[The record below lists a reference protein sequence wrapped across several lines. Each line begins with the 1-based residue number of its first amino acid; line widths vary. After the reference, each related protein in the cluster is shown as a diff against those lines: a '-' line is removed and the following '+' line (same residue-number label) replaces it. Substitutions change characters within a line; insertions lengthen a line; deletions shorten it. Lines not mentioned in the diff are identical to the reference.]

1 MNPILFNIYINDLA
15 FNLDD
20 SNPSLLKLRNGTYI
34 SCLMYADDVILIA
47 STPVGLQNLLD
58 TVNGFCKDWRLTVNA
73 IKSKCITFSRK
84 NKKNKKE
91 ENVCQ
96 FTYLGVDISASGSL
110 KVSMDSLCTKANRAK
125 YALNNIAKFK
135 HIPVK
140 TAVRLFDATIL
151 PILTYG
157 SEIWALNSTL
167 DYGKWDSCPLEKSHL
182 DFIRH
187 ILGTNRSVNNLM
199 CRAELGRYPLCVE
212 ISCRVVNFYKYIK
225 EIPKESIVYQT
236 FLIDNSTQ
244 GLHAI
249 KTLKQHI
256 TNLEYIRVPN
266 ISNLH
271 KKSIR
276 KESRS
281 YYEIWWRDQIR
292 TSTRGLFF
300 LKLKQNICYEKYLD
314 QLNQHNLR
322 CSLSKIRL
330 SDHKLMIEQGRKTK
344 PKTPRQEQICVSC
357 DDGTNSKIEDEVH
370 FLFDCPWRK
379 YILQRDR
386 LICEIEKVVP
396 FSRNMDSYNTCLFA
410 LSCEDSYTKTKIA
423 IFINNMNKERESAL
437 AL

>member
-1 MNPILFNIYINDLA
+1 MI
-15 FNLDD
+15 
-20 SNPSLLKLRNGTYI
+20 
-34 SCLMYADDVILIA
+34 
-47 STPVGLQNLLD
+47 
-58 TVNGFCKDWRLTVNA
+58 VNA

-84 NKKNKKE
+84 NKKNKKDIFTIRNNPL

-110 KVSMDSLCTKANRAK
+110 KTSMDSLCAKANRAK
-125 YALNNIAKFK
+125 YALNNITKFK
-135 HIPVK
+135 RIPVK
-140 TAVRLFDATIL
+140 TAIRLFDATIL

-157 SEIWALNSTL
+157 SEIWAHNSTL

-187 ILGTNRSVNNLM
+187 ILGTNISVNNLM
-199 CRAELGRYPLCVE
+199 CRAEFGRYPLSIE
-212 ISCRVVNFYKYIK
+212 INCRVVNFYKHIK
-225 EIPKESIVYQT
+225 EMPKESIVYQT
-236 FLIDNSTQ
+236 FFIDNSMQ

-256 TNLEYIRVPN
+256 TNLEYITAPN

-276 KESRS
+276 KELRS
-281 YYEIWWRDQIR
+281 HYKIWWRDQIR
-292 TSTRGLFF
+292 TSTHGLFF
-300 LKLKQNICYEKYLD
+300 LKFKQNICYEKYLD

-330 SDHKLMIEQGRKTK
+330 SDHKLMIEQGRKAK
-344 PKTPRQEQICVSC
+344 PKTPQQERICVLC

-386 LICEIEKVVP
+386 LICEIDKVVP
-396 FSRNMDSYNTCLFA
+396 FFRNMDSYNKCLFE
-410 LSCEDSYTKTKIA
+410 LSCEDSYTKPKTA